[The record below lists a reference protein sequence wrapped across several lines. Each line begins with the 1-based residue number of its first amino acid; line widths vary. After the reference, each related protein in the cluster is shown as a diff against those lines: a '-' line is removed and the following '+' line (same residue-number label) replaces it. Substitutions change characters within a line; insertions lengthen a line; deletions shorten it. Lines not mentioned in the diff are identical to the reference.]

1 MAHGEA
7 EHGCAQDEPCR
18 MGHDQP
24 RRVGLTHPGEPAAG
38 WTPERADEDA
48 AVPRQ
53 RSGEPAHPAVEP
65 ASDRSCLSDQGG
77 WAGGHQHGAVRP
89 RNRTVRRERP
99 PRRWC

>member
-18 MGHDQP
+18 PGHDQP
-24 RRVGLTHPGEPAAG
+24 RWTGLSHVGEPTVG
-38 WTPERADEDA
+38 RSPERADDEP

-53 RSGEPAHPAVEP
+53 RVVEPAYPAVEP
-65 ASDRSCLSDQGG
+65 VPSQSCRSDQAG
-77 WAGGHQHGAVRP
+77 WAGGHRHGAVRP
-89 RNRTVRRERP
+89 GNRTTRRERP